1 MFLRNFG
8 ILVKNGTVCAR
19 FSVVDH
25 INTPNSAMNA
35 PFLFDLMRAYEKR
48 CFPWMQSIEDRDLI
62 AIIGTHQDENSDG
75 ISCKQLYLADIAPVA
90 TVQRRVRRLIKLGIL
105 RKQRSSRDARVFYIC
120 LSGPARGAIE
130 AYVTLLKRSALNL
143 SNDVSFSPVAFSD
156 LSTPRT
162 GSYSP
167 LPLAKFVKSPSS
179 V

>member
-1 MFLRNFG
+1 
-8 ILVKNGTVCAR
+8 
-19 FSVVDH
+19 
-25 INTPNSAMNA
+25 MNA
-35 PFLFDLMRAYEKR
+35 PLLFDLMRAYEKR

-90 TVQRRVRRLIKLGIL
+90 TVQRRVRRLIKLGVL

-120 LSGPARGAIE
+120 LSGSAKGAIE
-130 AYVTLLKRSALNL
+130 SYVALLKGSALSPS
-143 SNDVSFSPVAFSD
+143 SNDASFSPIAFPD
-156 LSTPRT
+156 VSTSRT
-162 GSYSP
+162 GSCPP